1 MLNYE
6 KEAIGLVKQN
16 SERGGA
22 SVLDDYGIIVPI
34 LDEFS
39 LESVYLRGK

>member
-16 SERGGA
+16 SERGA

-39 LESVYLRGK
+39 LESAYLRGK